1 MVIIPRS
8 SPNNT
13 PIEYKVEATNIQ
25 KCWFQNK
32 SSLGHGKNIH
42 DLVMCLISRS
52 PVSRLVPLIF
62 QLKPSILNSHQKR
75 KFKPSGPKSPSWI
88 GVGNECLYPINKK
101 GPTCKP
107 NSSRLGTCHSQNS
120 FTWAHWSPFRDG
132 HFECVWPPHE
142 YVLTY
147 DSPLTMN
154 KENRPQ
160 VTDELVEFEI

>member
-1 MVIIPRS
+1 MTLKDV
-8 SPNNT
+8 
-13 PIEYKVEATNIQ
+13 EGEATNANFKMESVGQDRII
-25 KCWFQNK
+25 FG
-32 SSLGHGKNIH
+32 L
-42 DLVMCLISRS
+42 DMCLIQR
-52 PVSRLVPLIF
+52 RLVQGRSLF
-62 QLKPSILNSHQKR
+62 FGGLKLFVFNSIKIGAFFLPCN
-75 KFKPSGPKSPSWI
+75 PPSWI